1 MAIRTALRHSHKE
14 WTLPRSSTSLW
25 ESVAQIV
32 LGSKAGGSRCMTA
45 PSTKEKDAVSLRQ
58 SIIRGH
64 GMYNFLVRVLTV
76 MSMLDSKVVFEQ
88 GNCVKFFMATE
99 FCEFSP
105 EIEDHFEIFEKPS
118 EGST

>member
-1 MAIRTALRHSHKE
+1 MNLISKVFSADKMNHAKTQGG
-14 WTLPRSSTSLW
+14 PRGLHTWRSGKG
-25 ESVAQIV
+25 
-32 LGSKAGGSRCMTA
+32 LGCYQGDPNG
-45 PSTKEKDAVSLRQ
+45 KDAVSLRQ

-76 MSMLDSKVVFEQ
+76 MSMLDSKVAFEQ